1 MNPEILDAIDEY
13 YKLKSKYE
21 KVKENEIKKYISDTD
36 MSKKQKRE
44 KFSRFRPKCVNC
56 NRIGGTDFS
65 NKKRVLKA
73 VCKAS
78 PPCKLDIEI
87 QLGEYN
93 TKYYALVSYKNYRDE
108 DQLNIIKTKLNL
120 LFSFAT
126 EQETIAKFEELKEN
140 FLDMNKV
147 YNSLLTDYLQIVE
160 NPTRQMNLNDGVVSL
175 YENVEELKKIYK
187 DYSADS
193 KPEYIRD
200 MVELFINKIQPN
212 AERNRNLTYSYNSV
226 DQEDETMFLVQKP
239 YTIDQIEINLGE
251 KERIIKN
258 VH

>member
-21 KVKENEIKKYISDTD
+21 KVKENEIKKYITDTD

-44 KFSRFRPKCVNC
+44 LFSRFRPKCINC
-56 NRIGGTDFS
+56 NRVGGSDFS

-93 TKYYALVSYKNYRDE
+93 TKYNALDSYKNYRDE

-120 LFSFAT
+120 LFNFAT

-140 FLDMNKV
+140 FLDMNKI
-147 YNSLLTDYLQIVE
+147 YNSLLSDYLQIVE
-160 NPTRQMNLNDGVVSL
+160 NPTRQMNLNDGIVSL
-175 YENVEELKKIYK
+175 YENVEELKKIFK
-187 DYSADS
+187 DYSTDS

-226 DQEDETMFLVQKP
+226 DQEDDVMILVQKP
-239 YTIDQIEINLGE
+239 YTIDQIEINIGE

-258 VH
+258 TH